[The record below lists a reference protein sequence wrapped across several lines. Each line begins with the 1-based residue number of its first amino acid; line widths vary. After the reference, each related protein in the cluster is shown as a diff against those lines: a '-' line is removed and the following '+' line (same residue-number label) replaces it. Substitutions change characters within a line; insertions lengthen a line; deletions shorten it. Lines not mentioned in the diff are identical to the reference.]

1 MLFRGD
7 SFDYDLRVD
16 AIETRNGTTVYIGA
30 AVANREAVEPPGLVG
45 PRPSFEISGS
55 SITLYPSPGWTAE
68 LPVYRFSDAPPREP
82 LTAENVKKYM
92 EAPPKRAVR
101 SVSVT
106 IGETLGSVLDVGD
119 VFRLEKPIS
128 CGISYRLVRNDAL
141 VLAAGTLHGPI
152 ELETGFAISQEY
164 KLGPAEPLPNQLVD
178 LGGGRLPV
186 GGKGTPKIYV
196 IAQIKEQRF
205 ELLDGQAAV
214 WDSCCIFIARSNTG
228 FQLDFGGPSSVAVFA
243 AGRLNEQMTEEIVSR
258 AAHQMLQP
266 TWRVL

>member
-16 AIETRNGTTVYIGA
+16 AIETRNGTTAYIGA

-152 ELETGFAISQEY
+152 ELETGFAISEEY
-164 KLGPAEPLPNQLVD
+164 KLSPAEPLPKQLLD
-178 LGGGRLPV
+178 LGGRRLPV
-186 GGKGTPKIYV
+186 GGKGTPKMYV

-214 WDSCCIFIARSNTG
+214 WDSYCIFIARSNTG

-243 AGRLNEQMTEEIVSR
+243 AARLNQQITEEIVSR

-266 TWRVL
+266 AWLVL